1 MRELDKLRRPVG
13 IVAVS
18 VLGLGGF
25 ALAHVAFASSADMAT
40 RGVATADRTVPSA
53 AKAAT
58 RARTPVW
65 TWNAKTATVD
75 PDSAAKV
82 AAFQSYA
89 VAAGTYFE
97 AAVAWVDAPPD
108 TPAYAVPIT
117 GQAVK
122 QIVAPI
128 PLGTRPGNTFDQSLL
143 VRGSDG
149 TDYDFGL
156 AKYDPVSMKIVST
169 DGAAITAPGAA
180 SETGVGGAN
189 AARFPLGAGP
199 ITPADV
205 LSGVIDHPLV
215 ISMPNVGSSAP
226 VYPAGHVTPGPG
238 NGLPF
243 GAWLRL
249 DPTVDVPSLGL
260 PPLETMIAVAMQR
273 YGMFVR
279 DIGTTLCIIATD
291 QVNQGG
297 NAVDWPAV
305 GVQLPLETPAGVPYA
320 ANLSPLFP
328 WDKLQVL
335 LPPPRP
341 GRGPS

>member
-1 MRELDKLRRPVG
+1 MRELDKLRRLVG

-18 VLGLGGF
+18 VMGLGGF
-25 ALAHVAFASSADMAT
+25 ALAHVAFVSGADMAT
-40 RGVATADRTVPSA
+40 GAVATADRTVP
-53 AKAAT
+53 AKTTT
-58 RARTPVW
+58 RARAPVW
-65 TWNAKTATVD
+65 TWNAKKATVD
-75 PDSAAKV
+75 PSSAAKV
-82 AAFQSYA
+82 AAFQNYA

-97 AAVAWVDAPPD
+97 AAVAWVDTPPG
-108 TPAYAVPIT
+108 TPAYPVPIT

-128 PLGTRPGNTFDQSLL
+128 PLGTRPGSTFDQSLL
-143 VRGSDG
+143 VRASDG

-156 AKYDPVSMKIVST
+156 AQYDPVSMKIVST

-180 SETGVGGAN
+180 TETGVGGAN

-226 VYPAGHVTPGPG
+226 VYPAGHVTPGSG

-243 GAWLRL
+243 GTWLRL
-249 DPTVDVPSLGL
+249 DPTVDVASLGL
-260 PPLETMIAVAMQR
+260 PALESMIAVAMQR

-279 DIGTTLCIIATD
+279 DIGSTLCIIATD

-305 GVQLPLETPAGVPYA
+305 GVQLPISLPSGVPYA
-320 ANLSPLFP
+320 QQLSSKFP
-328 WDKLQVL
+328 WSRLQVL
-335 LPPPRP
+335 QPP
-341 GRGPS
+341 GP